1 MSLMDE
7 LRRLAVEQEPPP
19 QYDIRTKLAFIP
31 AVDGRVDMPKPV
43 VVMETGKGGAVD
55 PTTAREMSYSDYV
68 AKAGDRVTPHRDDAP
83 PVTAAPATPAA
94 PERLPETLPAAREPS
109 RPLPAP
115 KPASS
120 WFWRHEQDR
129 IAAGED
135 VSLPCECRVCRGLQ
149 CRSR

>member
-1 MSLMDE
+1 
-7 LRRLAVEQEPPP
+7 
-19 QYDIRTKLAFIP
+19 LAFIP
-31 AVDGRVDMPKPV
+31 AVDGRVDTSKPV
-43 VVMETGKGGAVD
+43 VVMDCSKGGLAE
-55 PTTAREMSYSDYV
+55 PRTAREMSYDDYI
-68 AKAGDRVTPHRDDAP
+68 AEAGDRVTPHPDDAP
-83 PVTAAPATPAA
+83 PVTAAPDTPATPAA
-94 PERLPETLPAAREPS
+94 PERLAETLPAAREPS

-120 WFWRHEQDR
+120 WFWRHEQER